1 MIFSNFWGLVRDWL
15 SFWLLH
21 GIGYLW
27 GAYGCCL
34 DLAASKFLGFSQ
46 RLAFFLVVAWYWLF
60 IGCLWLLLGSRC
72 QYIYLAANFFLHL
85 GLATF
90 MVCDILWSQVGIFVA
105 NVLWCAASAGTV
117 QIQLGFVVNQ
127 MQFGLSIAES
137 GNSTMVIPLF

>member
-1 MIFSNFWGLVRDWL
+1 MVLAI
-15 SFWLLH
+15 
-21 GIGYLW
+21 
-27 GAYGCCL
+27 YGVL
-34 DLAASKFLGFSQ
+34 M
-46 RLAFFLVVAWYWLF
+46 VVAWISLPVYLF
-60 IGCLWLLLGSRC
+60 GSS
-72 QYIYLAANFFLHL
+72 FFLHL

-137 GNSTMVIPLF
+137 GNNTMVIPLF